1 MSIIPLFLILVT
13 FLYMKSKGGMYK
25 FVQKLSEKQR
35 GQVCHRCSEKIED
48 SNLIM
53 TEEQWEARQKI
64 DSIKK
69 CLSCHRDSRLRGTL
83 KPIEYHLDR
92 FETFLLS
99 KRYDKYQNYILF
111 SAISILIISI
121 LIKLFIN
128 NSFSL
133 DISNVILTIYWI
145 FYILRIKFAFK

>member
-13 FLYMKSKGGMYK
+13 FLYMKSKGGMRK

-35 GQVCHRCSEKIED
+35 GQVCHRCSEEIED
-48 SNLIM
+48 LTSIFMNDRLHS
-53 TEEQWEARQKI
+53 

-133 DISNVILTIYWI
+133 DISNFILTIYWI